1 LLEKQR
7 FEVDIND
14 ITILYTPILKKEQ
27 AEQILFNREPTVKN
41 AKYLQD
47 GETKVRMPY
56 GIALQI
62 FSFRLKSTRSVAIA
76 ESGLQSYR
84 PKAKHQIDNQSFILH
99 FLHKKTSK
107 LWPDDILQGKSLF
120 EKMRQSLTVYEVI

>member
-1 LLEKQR
+1 MLEKQR

-14 ITILYTPILKKEQ
+14 ITIFYTPILKKQQ
-27 AEQILFNREPTVKN
+27 AEQILFIRDPTGKD

-56 GIALQI
+56 GVALQI
-62 FSFRLKSTRSVAIA
+62 YSFRLKSTRSVAIA

-84 PKAKHQIDNQSFILH
+84 PKAKHLIDNQSFILH

-107 LWPDDILQGKSLF
+107 LWPDDLFQSKSLL
-120 EKMRQSLTVYEVI
+120 EKMRQNLTGFDVI

>member
-14 ITILYTPILKKEQ
+14 ITVLYTPILKKEQ
-27 AEQILFNREPTVKN
+27 AEQILFIREPTGKE

-47 GETKVRMPY
+47 SETKVRLPY
-56 GIALQI
+56 GVALQI
-62 FSFRLKSTRSVAIA
+62 FSFRLKSTRSIAIA
-76 ESGLQSYR
+76 ENGLHSYR
-84 PKAKHQIDNQSFILH
+84 PKAKHLIENQSFILH

-107 LWPDDILQGKSLF
+107 LWPDDLLQAKSLF
-120 EKMRQSLTVYEVI
+120 EKMRQNLIGYDVI